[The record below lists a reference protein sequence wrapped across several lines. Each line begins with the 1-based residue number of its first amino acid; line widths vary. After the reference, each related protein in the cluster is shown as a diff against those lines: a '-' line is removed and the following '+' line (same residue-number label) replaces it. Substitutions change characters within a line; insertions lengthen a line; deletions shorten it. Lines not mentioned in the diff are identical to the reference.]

1 MDGKYIHRNIESVIT
16 EAAKY
21 FTVITVTG
29 PRQSGKTTMI
39 KHLFNNL
46 KYYSLEDLDTR
57 SLAEEDPVRFLHLHE
72 EGMILDEVH
81 NVPQLL
87 SYIQGIVD
95 ENPGKRFI
103 LSGSSNFA
111 LLKKVSQS
119 LAGRTGVFELLPFS
133 YKEVGDVEYINNV
146 DELLFN
152 GLYPAICSGKNIPK
166 FLYPAYIKTYL
177 DKDVRD
183 LLAVK
188 NMTQFNIFLR
198 LCAGRIG
205 SVFNA
210 SEIAGEV
217 GVSSATIQS
226 WMSILQASYIIYLM
240 PPYFE
245 NSRKRLTKAPKL
257 YFCDTGLAC
266 CLLGIE
272 SAEQLTFNKM
282 RGHLF
287 ENLIVMELLKHRL
300 NEGKESDLYF
310 YRDSNQNEIDVLK
323 GNINAMEAIEIKS
336 SMTYSKAF
344 AKALLKVN
352 DWIKADITKKTI
364 VYAGDLEDPHGD
376 IRLVN
381 FRNLYGEYTKL

>member
-152 GLYPAICSGKNIPK
+152 GLYHAICSGKNIPK

-217 GVSSATIQS
+217 GVSSVTIQS

-245 NSRKRLTKAPKL
+245 IGRA
-257 YFCDTGLAC
+257 
-266 CLLGIE
+266 
-272 SAEQLTFNKM
+272 
-282 RGHLF
+282 H
-287 ENLIVMELLKHRL
+287 V
-300 NEGKESDLYF
+300 
-310 YRDSNQNEIDVLK
+310 
-323 GNINAMEAIEIKS
+323 
-336 SMTYSKAF
+336 
-344 AKALLKVN
+344 
-352 DWIKADITKKTI
+352 
-364 VYAGDLEDPHGD
+364 
-376 IRLVN
+376 
-381 FRNLYGEYTKL
+381 

>member
-1 MDGKYIHRNIESVIT
+1 MNENYIHRDIEKVIM
-16 EAAKY
+16 EASRY
-21 FTVITVTG
+21 FPVITVTG

-39 KHLFNNL
+39 RHLFDNL
-46 KYYSLEDLDTR
+46 KYYTLENLDTR

-95 ENPGKRFI
+95 ENPRKRFI

-111 LLKKVSQS
+111 VLKKVSQS

-133 YKEVGDVEYINNV
+133 YKEAGSVPYINNNV

-152 GLYPAICSGKNIPK
+152 GLFPAICSGKNIPG
-166 FLYPAYIKTYL
+166 FLYPSYIKTYL
-177 DKDVRD
+177 DRDVRD

-210 SEIAGEV
+210 SELANEV
-217 GVSSATIQS
+217 GVSAATIQS

-245 NSRKRLTKAPKL
+245 NSRKRLTKSPKL

-266 CLLGIE
+266 SLLGIE
-272 SAEQLTFNKM
+272 SPEQLTFNKM

-287 ENLIVMELLKHRL
+287 ENLIVMELLKRRL
-300 NEGKESDLYF
+300 NKGKESDLYF
-310 YRDSNQNEIDVLK
+310 YRDSNQNEIDILK
-323 GNINAMEAIEIKS
+323 GNPDSMEAIEIKS
-336 SMTYSKAF
+336 SMTYSPDF
-344 AKALLKVN
+344 TKALQKAG
-352 DWIKADITKKTI
+352 DWIKAGVTQKTI
-364 VYAGDLEDPHGD
+364 VYAGELENPNGE
-376 IRLVN
+376 IRLIN
-381 FRNLYGEYTKL
+381 FRSL